1 MPTVECILTSKY
13 HLTDKTEA
21 FKFIF
26 RLYNFLDWSK
36 TDLRSMF
43 RPDSLYVLSFI
54 GKMTDMPTPESNT
67 GRVNSSRSR
76 KTKTPKT
83 AHGATSRGRK
93 RTLYRI
99 AQREGYDLL
108 NFINRG
114 KRSTV
119 AKACK
124 NDHIVA
130 MKLIPGRR
138 RPLSNSRQNEELR
151 IIMDLQKL
159 DSPRN
164 HTIKV
169 LHVHHFLHHRSDKFD
184 DIIVMPWQSPLNDF
198 LSGFPTMAESLWHQ
212 FLEGVSFLHEHG
224 IAHLDLK
231 PGNVL
236 VGYSDKPRLT
246 LIDFGISVRAK
257 SEEIKVEGY
266 RGTPLWSAPEVG
278 TEYGP
283 KMRYSPILA
292 DRWSCGRVLRHI
304 RDFHPI
310 NDTSVFASVQE
321 ELLSPVPSARPSL
334 EHVHC
339 RFHATRS
346 SPAKRCDAD
355 SAFVS
360 QKRLRSAGWY
370 VYSFYL
376 VASVYM

>member
-1 MPTVECILTSKY
+1 LEVLTVKCILTSKF
-13 HLTDKTEA
+13 HLTNKTDA

-26 RLYNFLDWSK
+26 RLYNFFDWSK
-36 TDLRSMF
+36 TASMF
-43 RPDSLYVLSFI
+43 RPDSCHVLSFV
-54 GKMTDMPTPESNT
+54 GKMADIPTTESNT
-67 GRVNSSRSR
+67 GGDNSSRSR
-76 KTKTPKT
+76 KTKLSKT
-83 AHGATSRGRK
+83 ARGATPGD
-93 RTLYRI
+93 RTWTLFQI
-99 AQREGYDLL
+99 AQKEGYNLL
-108 NFINRG
+108 TFINRD

-119 AKACK
+119 AKAYK

-130 MKLIPGRR
+130 MKLITGRR
-138 RPLSNSRQNEELR
+138 RPLANSSQSEELR

-169 LHVHHFLHHRSDKFD
+169 LHVYHFHHHPSDKSD
-184 DIIVMPWQSPLNDF
+184 DIIVMPWQSPLDDF
-198 LSGFPTMAESLWHQ
+198 LIGFPTMAESLWHQ

-236 VGYSDKPRLT
+236 VGYSDKPRLA
-246 LIDFGISVRAK
+246 LIDFGISVLAK
-257 SEEIKVEGY
+257 SKEIMVEGY

-278 TEYGP
+278 TEDGP

-310 NDTSVFASVQE
+310 NDTSVFVSVQE

-334 EHVHC
+334 AHVHR
-339 RFHATRS
+339 RFQTPS
-346 SPAKRCDAD
+346 AKRCDVD
-355 SAFVS
+355 SGFVS

-370 VYSFYL
+370 VYFFYL